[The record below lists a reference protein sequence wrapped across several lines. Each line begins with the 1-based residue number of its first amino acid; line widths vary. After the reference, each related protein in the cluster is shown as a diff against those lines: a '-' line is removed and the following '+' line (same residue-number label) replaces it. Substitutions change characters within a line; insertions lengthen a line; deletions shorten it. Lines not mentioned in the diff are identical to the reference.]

1 MPIYNAKLTSIDT
14 VEMKRYAGLR
24 KNINFDEKKIFEA
37 CEEAQILI
45 DIQGIWEIYNYD
57 YKNQIILS
65 EMPVI
70 IEGKSI
76 GNHLKNCDKVICMAV
91 TAGEEIEKEVTKKF
105 QRGEYTSSILLDA
118 AATAAVEQAADAM
131 EKTIEQN
138 PLIRGY
144 SMRWRFSPGY
154 GDWSLSQQTDLFRL
168 SNAETIGIRL
178 SSSMMMIPRK
188 SITAIIGLI
197 DNRNRDI
204 KNKEKFSCENC
215 NSVNCPNRQV

>member
-1 MPIYNAKLTSIDT
+1 
-14 VEMKRYAGLR
+14 
-24 KNINFDEKKIFEA
+24 
-37 CEEAQILI
+37 
-45 DIQGIWEIYNYD
+45 
-57 YKNQIILS
+57 
-65 EMPVI
+65 
-70 IEGKSI
+70 
-76 GNHLKNCDKVICMAV
+76 MAV

-118 AATAAVEQAADAM
+118 AATTAVEQAADAM

-154 GDWSLSQQTDLFRL
+154 GDWPLSQQTDLFRL

-204 KNKEKFSCENC
+204 KNKEKISCENC

>member
-1 MPIYNAKLTSIDT
+1 MPIYNAKLTDIDT
-14 VEMKRYAGLR
+14 VETKRYAGLR
-24 KNINFDEKKIFEA
+24 KDINFDEKKIFEA
-37 CEEAQILI
+37 CEEARILI
-45 DIQGIWEIYNYD
+45 DVQGNWEIYNYD
-57 YKNQIILS
+57 CKNQTILS
-65 EMPVI
+65 KIPVI

-76 GNHLKNCDKVICMAV
+76 INHLKSCDKVICMAITV
-91 TAGEEIEKEVTKKF
+91 GENIEKEVTRKF
-105 QRGEYTSSILLDA
+105 QKGEYTFSILLDA

-131 EKTIEQN
+131 EKAIEQN

-197 DNRNRDI
+197 NN
-204 KNKEKFSCENC
+204 KTKENKEKNHCENC
-215 NSVNCPNRQV
+215 NDFSCPNRQI